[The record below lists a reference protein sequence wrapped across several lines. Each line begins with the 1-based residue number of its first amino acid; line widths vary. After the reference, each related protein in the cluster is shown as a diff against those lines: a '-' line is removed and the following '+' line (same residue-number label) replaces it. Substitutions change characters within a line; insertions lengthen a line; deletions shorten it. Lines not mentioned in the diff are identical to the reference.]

1 MKYPKHNIYE
11 ELYAKYLDPESL
23 KILMDLAGEDM
34 TEKKMI
40 DICCGTGI
48 CTTEALSRNV
58 HYVTMLDAE
67 EDMVPYS
74 FYHQERTE
82 VIIGTAGVTLKA
94 LKDFYKNNYDIVVC
108 RQGINY
114 WFNARVISLL
124 ADTLKQGGV
133 FVFNTFNTRPS
144 ETPKIKQYHHKG
156 ISFTE
161 ISYVDPTNMVHHVQI
176 REGMAP
182 HVARFQWLSPE
193 SFDLFLKKY
202 FDIEKTTRNRTD
214 YYRCV
219 KK

>member
-11 ELYAKYLDPESL
+11 ELYSKYLDPESL

-34 TEKKMI
+34 TGKRVM
-40 DICCGTGI
+40 DVCGGTGI
-48 CTTEALSRNV
+48 CTEEALRRNAQRV
-58 HYVTMLDAE
+58 ILIDGE
-67 EDMVPYS
+67 SDMVPHRVS
-74 FYHQERTE
+74 QLDRVTVLIDKVRMALTVLGRTK
-82 VIIGTAGVTLKA
+82 VQ
-94 LKDFYKNNYDIVVC
+94 YDIAVC

-114 WFNARVISLL
+114 WFNAMSVSLL
-124 ADTLKQGGV
+124 AALIRPGGV

-156 ISFTE
+156 IAFTE
-161 ISYVDPTNMVHHVQI
+161 ISYVDQTNMVHHVQI

-182 HVARFQWLSPE
+182 HVARFQWIAPE
-193 SFDLFLKKY
+193 SFDLFLGKY
-202 FDIEKTTRNRTD
+202 FKIEKTTRNRTD